1 MRDPT
6 GNLPLMP
13 DISRIRWP
21 HRGAAREI
29 GDTEETARVF
39 RGETEQLYP

>member
-13 DISRIRWP
+13 DIFRDQMAPS
-21 HRGAAREI
+21 REI
-29 GDTEETARVF
+29 LPMVCVSS
-39 RGETEQLYP
+39 